1 MPVENMWK
9 TSGQTVDVPTMN
21 FFFIPIPPQTAHL
34 PSVCAPSSVLSLERT
49 DPRTRML
56 PHSRDRRGH
65 TPGRRVSIVGSAADL
80 ERDPGE
86 NTATTGPRFDSRD
99 LTTARRRSNVNVHR
113 FEEIIN
119 GRSYRIEV
127 SSVDA
132 GQWRAQIVRV
142 PGGSAALMPFY
153 GKTPD
158 EAAKHLSRWLSI
170 VHGQSRGPA
179 RPGSTGTPAPGL
191 KVDS

>member
-9 TSGQTVDVPTMN
+9 TGGQTVDVPTTN

-49 DPRTRML
+49 GPRTRML
-56 PHSRDRRGH
+56 PHPRDRRGH
-65 TPGRRVSIVGSAADL
+65 IPGRGTRLLGRRPTLSEI
-80 ERDPGE
+80 PGR
-86 NTATTGPRFDSRD
+86 TLRYPTQGFDSRD

-127 SSVDA
+127 SSVAA

-142 PGGSAALMPFY
+142 PGGSTALMPFY

-170 VHGQSRGPA
+170 VHGQSRGPV
-179 RPGSTGTPAPGL
+179 RPGSQGTQSPGP